1 MSKQNISAF
10 TYKANGKANVLLSD
24 VKVSAHKELIPD
36 AILNDFKA
44 IWDTGATNTAISER
58 VVKQCNLIPISK
70 ATSNTANG
78 QRIVNVYLIDLYL
91 PNNVS
96 ISGVRATEFTAVE
109 GSDLL
114 IGMDVIGMGDL
125 AISNYMG
132 KTTFSF
138 RVPSV
143 ACTDYVQQINSLKQ
157 AITTKIGRNDPCPC
171 GSGRKYKKC
180 CGQNI

>member
-91 PNNVS
+91 Q
-96 ISGVRATEFTAVE
+96 
-109 GSDLL
+109 LL
-114 IGMDVIGMGDL
+114 VLRLLKNCVIL
-125 AISNYMG
+125 
-132 KTTFSF
+132 
-138 RVPSV
+138 
-143 ACTDYVQQINSLKQ
+143 Q
-157 AITTKIGRNDPCPC
+157 
-171 GSGRKYKKC
+171 
-180 CGQNI
+180 